1 MASDFAKVSVSL
13 PSPLVERIKQ
23 KVGARGVSRYVAHA
37 LEQEERREALR
48 GWLTDQDRQHGRAA
62 FRRGTGFRQHRH
74 EVIFRPN
81 HYTLNIPEIS

>member
-1 MASDFAKVSVSL
+1 MASEFAKVSVSL

-48 GWLTDQDRQHGRAA
+48 AWLADQDRQHGPVPDDVMQEV
-62 FRRGTGFRQHRH
+62 RRQWLGAVSKA
-74 EVIFRPN
+74 E
-81 HYTLNIPEIS
+81 